1 MTSDEAVLREV
12 PSLDLN
18 TTTTSSNNYTG
29 NSSGKTNDGVSSNS
43 KYGIDDPLVSSSSS
57 SSSSIATISSPT
69 STEKERKGKETSDDG
84 QVIYWSVDDAE
95 LAKDLVCSKPVDAD
109 QMVWFEMD
117 VTILGR

>member
-1 MTSDEAVLREV
+1 MTSDEGVLREV

-18 TTTTSSNNYTG
+18 TTTSSNNNKG

-57 SSSSIATISSPT
+57 IATTATLSSPS
-69 STEKERKGKETSDDG
+69 STEKGGKGKETSDDG

>member
-18 TTTTSSNNYTG
+18 TTTSSNNYKG

-57 SSSSIATISSPT
+57 SSSIAAISSPT
-69 STEKERKGKETSDDG
+69 STEKGRKGKETSDDG

>member
-1 MTSDEAVLREV
+1 VTSDEAVLREV

-18 TTTTSSNNYTG
+18 TTTISSNNYKG
-29 NSSGKTNDGVSSNS
+29 NSSSKTNDGVSSNS

-57 SSSSIATISSPT
+57 SIAAISSPT
-69 STEKERKGKETSDDG
+69 STEKGGKGKETSDDG